1 MLMARVYNFSA
12 GPSML
17 PEPVLKKAAAE
28 MLDYNGTGESV
39 MEMSHRSP
47 EYQAIIE
54 GAEAGVRGLM
64 NIPANYKVLFL
75 QGGASSQFA
84 MVPLNLF
91 GIAPKADFVHTG
103 TWSKKAIAEAKRY
116 GTARTVASSEDKNFS
131 YIPKLDKSMFDPTAA
146 YAHITTNNTIEGTRF
161 RELPDTGSVPLV
173 ADMSSN
179 ILSEVYDVT
188 KFGLIYA
195 GAQKNI
201 APAGV
206 TVVIVREDLIGKA
219 LAITPTMFN
228 YKIHADEKSL
238 YNTPPCY
245 CIYIA
250 KLVFDLLKDN
260 GGVARMQKINEQKAA
275 MVYDFLD
282 NSKMFKGTV
291 ETQFRSLMNIPFT
304 SPNEETDKQFIKKAG
319 AIGLINLKGHR
330 SVGGMRAS
338 IYNAM
343 PVEGVKK
350 LVDFMKEFELT
361 NK

>member
-1 MLMARVYNFSA
+1 MARVYNFSA

-17 PEPVLKKAAAE
+17 PEPVLRQAAAE
-28 MLDYNGTGESV
+28 MLDYQGTGQSV

-54 GAEAGVRGLM
+54 GAEATLREIM

-91 GIAPKADFVHTG
+91 GIAPKADFINTG
-103 TWSKKAIAEAKRY
+103 TWSKKAISEAKRY
-116 GTARTVASSEDKNFS
+116 GTARVVATSEDKKFS
-131 YIPKLDKSMFDPTAA
+131 YIPKVDKTMFDSTAA
-146 YAHITTNNTIEGTRF
+146 YVHITTNNTIEGTRY
-161 RELPDTGSVPLV
+161 RKLPDTGMVPLV

-179 ILSEVYDVT
+179 ILSETVDVT
-188 KFGLIYA
+188 KYGIIYA

-206 TVVIVREDLIGKA
+206 TIVIIREDLLGKA
-219 LAITPTMFN
+219 LPITPTMFN
-228 YKIHADEKSL
+228 YKTHADEKSL

-250 KLVFDLLKDN
+250 KLVFDLLKKQ
-260 GGVARMQKINEQKAA
+260 GGVAAMQKVNEQKAA
-275 MVYDFLD
+275 MLYEFLD

-291 ETQFRSLMNIPFT
+291 VPEDRSLMNIPFT
-304 SPNEETDKQFIKKAG
+304 SPSEDLDKAFVKESAAAG
-319 AIGLINLKGHR
+319 FVNLKGHR

-343 PVEGVKK
+343 PAEGVRK
-350 LVDFMKEFELT
+350 LVDFLKKFET
-361 NK
+361 RNTK

>member
-1 MLMARVYNFSA
+1 
-12 GPSML
+12 ML
-17 PEPVLKKAAAE
+17 PEPVLKKAATE
-28 MLDYNGTGESV
+28 LLEYGTSGQSV

-47 EYQAIIE
+47 EYQAIID
-54 GAEAGVRGLM
+54 GAEATLREIM

-75 QGGASSQFA
+75 QGGASTQFA

-91 GIAPKADFVHTG
+91 GIAPKADFINTG

-116 GTARTVASSEDKNFS
+116 GTARTVASSEDKKFN
-131 YIPKLDKSMFDPTAA
+131 YIPAVNASMFDPTAA
-146 YAHITTNNTIEGTRF
+146 YVHITTNNTIEGTRY
-161 RELPDTGSVPLV
+161 RTLPETGGVPLV

-188 KFGLIYA
+188 KYGIIYA

-206 TVVIVREDLIGKA
+206 TVVIIREDLLGKA
-219 LAITPTMFN
+219 LPITPTMLN

-250 KLVFDLLKDN
+250 KLTFEWIKAK
-260 GGVARMQKINEQKAA
+260 GGVAALQKVNERKAK
-275 MVYDFLD
+275 VLYDFLD
-282 NSKMFKGTV
+282 GSKMFKGTV
-291 ETQFRSLMNIPFT
+291 VPEFRSLMNVPFT
-304 SPNEETDKQFIKKAG
+304 SPSEEIDKAFIKQATAAG
-319 AIGLINLKGHR
+319 FINLKGHR

-343 PVEGVKK
+343 PEEGVTK
-350 LVDFMKEFELT
+350 LVEFMKTFEK
-361 NK
+361 NNG